1 MWGQEVSH
9 IERNGIN
16 QLIQTLAYLQLC
28 KMYMLELKSIA
39 PILLELPMEKM
50 QRKAIMCVRLRFQT
64 DHQ

>member
-16 QLIQTLAYLQLC
+16 QLKQTLAYLQLC